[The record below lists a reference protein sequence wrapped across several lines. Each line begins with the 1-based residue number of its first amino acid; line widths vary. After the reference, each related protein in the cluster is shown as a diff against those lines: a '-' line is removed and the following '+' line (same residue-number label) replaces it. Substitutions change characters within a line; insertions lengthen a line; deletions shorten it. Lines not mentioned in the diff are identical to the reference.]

1 MDSKCQSSEVVDLEV
16 RDDGAIAVSSQGATL
31 VYTPYRVTAPDGSV
45 VAHES
50 RGGSLAG
57 AWATQLGTAFV
68 EVSFLGD
75 GPEGGELA
83 MVVTDGGDTHVAL
96 GALVTEQV
104 PADVP
109 PSWPAAIDLALGLIV
124 DTTLDSGSKDDV
136 ERFHQRLLEV
146 VHGL

>member
-1 MDSKCQSSEVVDLEV
+1 MVDLEV
-16 RDDGAIAVSSQGATL
+16 RDDGAIAVSSQDETL
-31 VYTPYRVTAPDGSV
+31 LYTPYRVTAPDGSV
-45 VAHES
+45 IAHES

-68 EVSFLGD
+68 EIAFLGD

-83 MVVTDGGDTHVAL
+83 MVVTEDGTTQVAL
-96 GALVTEQV
+96 GALVTDDV

-109 PSWPAAIDLALGLIV
+109 PSWPAAIDLALGLIA
-124 DTTLDSGSKDDV
+124 DTTLDAGSKDDV
-136 ERFHQRLLEV
+136 ERFHQRLLEI